1 MSYSNVN
8 CNYRK
13 AKLPVEMEL
22 EGSSIPDGSEMAE
35 DDLPVLEEKMKQMMK
50 FKEHLFKDAKA
61 NSLATNKT
69 MTINEVLLRYLWI
82 VYIIKFYSDARVKLY
97 MLFRSWRLVQWCC
110 SGIASEIQRRATK

>member
-1 MSYSNVN
+1 MHGVFIVSYSDVN

-35 DDLPVLEEKMKQMMK
+35 DGLPVLEKKMKQMMK

-61 NSLATNKT
+61 NIDQAQSRYTNKT
-69 MTINEVLLRYLWI
+69 MTANEVLLRYLWI
-82 VYIIKFYSDARVKLY
+82 VYIILLR
-97 MLFRSWRLVQWCC
+97 C
-110 SGIASEIQRRATK
+110 SCEIIYVI

>member
-1 MSYSNVN
+1 MGMQLCAWCIVSYSNVN

-35 DDLPVLEEKMKQMMK
+35 DDLPVLEKKMKQMMK

-69 MTINEVLLRYLWI
+69 MTTNEDYDRKRSASEVFVDCIHNKILLRCSCE
-82 VYIIKFYSDARVKLY
+82 IIYV
-97 MLFRSWRLVQWCC
+97 
-110 SGIASEIQRRATK
+110 I